1 LTEPTE
7 PMNAPENAPEDA
19 EALFDEAAR
28 LQGAGDLRAAEA
40 CCRQLLEAHPGHAWG
55 HNLLGII
62 HCQTGRG
69 DDGIKLIA
77 RAAQLDPGEATFL
90 NNLGTGLTGL
100 ERHAGAITAFS
111 RALEIEP
118 GYAAAHNNIGAPL
131 KALGRLEDAADHYRE
146 AARLAP
152 DNGEIQANL
161 ANVLLDL
168 GDIDGAE
175 QAAREAMRLA
185 PDYAAGH
192 NNLGTVLHRR
202 GLYAEAEA
210 AFRRAAELR
219 PGYADALGNLGEVQK
234 EMGRAADAMT
244 AYEEAWRLA
253 PDEPD
258 KGSNLLLALCGLD
271 GAAPATIAARHFE
284 WAKTGSAGTAQP
296 THRPDAN
303 GRLRV
308 GYVSGDFRRHSVAYF
323 LEPILEHHDEGAT
336 EIFCYANQ
344 TQADAVTERLRGFA
358 AHWRAVAGMSDAELA
373 AQIRDDRIDIL
384 VDLAGHT
391 RGNRLGVFRLKPAPV
406 QISYLGYP
414 ATTGLDAMDFRLTDP
429 WADPEGLTETFHSE
443 RLLRLESG
451 FLCYRPP
458 DDAPA
463 VSAPPC
469 EENGFVTFGSFNNLS
484 KLSDTTVKLW
494 SDILR
499 AVPDARLKL
508 KAKALG
514 DAGVQASVRRRFEA
528 EDISPE
534 RLELIG
540 WITASSPLAAYHGVD
555 IGLDTFPYHG
565 TTTTLEAL
573 WMGVPVVTLAGDWH
587 ASRVGVSLLARAKAD
602 DLIAAN
608 PADYVKIAA
617 SLATKPDVIAEY
629 RKHLRGM
636 LLRGGLLD
644 GEAFARALETA
655 YREAVKQLFP

>member
-1 LTEPTE
+1 MAEPTD
-7 PMNAPENAPEDA
+7 PVNAPKNADTM
-19 EALFDEAAR
+19 FDEAAR
-28 LQGAGDLRAAEA
+28 LQGAGDLPAAEA
-40 CCRQLLEAHPGHAWG
+40 CCRQLLDAHPAHAWG
-55 HNLLGII
+55 RNLLGVI

-69 DDGIKLIA
+69 EEGIKLIA
-77 RAAQLDPGEATFL
+77 QAAQREPGEATFM

-100 ERHAGAITAFS
+100 GRHAQAVTAFS
-111 RALEIEP
+111 RALEIDP
-118 GYAAAHNNIGAPL
+118 AYAAAHNNIGAPL
-131 KALGRLEDAADHYRE
+131 KALGRLADAATHYRE

-152 DNGEIQANL
+152 ENGEIQANL
-161 ANVLLDL
+161 ANVLLDT
-168 GDIDGAE
+168 GDVDGAE
-175 QAAREAMRLA
+175 RAALEAVRLA

-202 GLYAEAEA
+202 GLYTQAEG

-219 PGYADALGNLGEVQK
+219 PGYADALGNLAEVLK
-234 EMGRAADAMT
+234 EMGRAADAMA

-271 GAAPATIAARHFE
+271 DEAPAAIAARHFE
-284 WAKTGSAGTAQP
+284 WAKTGGAGTAQP
-296 THRPDAN
+296 THRPDTG

-323 LEPILEHHDEGAT
+323 LEPILEHHDSQAVET
-336 EIFCYANQ
+336 FCYANQ
-344 TQADAVTERLRGFA
+344 TSADAVTERLRGFA
-358 AHWRAVAGMSDAELA
+358 DHWRAVAGMGDAEMA
-373 AQIRDDRIDIL
+373 AQIRADRIDIL

-406 QISYLGYP
+406 QVSYLGYP
-414 ATTGLDAMDFRLTDP
+414 ATTGLEAMDFRVTDP
-429 WADPEGLTETFHSE
+429 WADPESLTEAFHSE
-443 RLLRLESG
+443 MLLRLDGG

-458 DDAPA
+458 VDAPD
-463 VSAPPC
+463 VTAPPY

-484 KLSDTTVKLW
+484 KLSDTTVGLW
-494 SDILR
+494 SEILR

-514 DAGVQASVRRRFEA
+514 DESVQADVRRRFEA
-528 EDISPE
+528 EGIASE

-602 DLIAAN
+602 DLMAAN
-608 PADYVKIAA
+608 ADDYVKIAA

-644 GEAFARALETA
+644 GDAFTRALETA
-655 YREAVKQLFP
+655 YRDAVKRLFP